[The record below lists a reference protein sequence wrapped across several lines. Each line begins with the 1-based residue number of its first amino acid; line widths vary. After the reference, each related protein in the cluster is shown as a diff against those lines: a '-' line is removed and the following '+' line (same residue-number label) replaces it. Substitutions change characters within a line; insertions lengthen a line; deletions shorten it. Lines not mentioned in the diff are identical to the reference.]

1 MKYAVID
8 IGSNSICLVA
18 YEINENNFKTLFK
31 EKIMAGLAGYVKKGI
46 LTDEGIEKACSSL
59 NEFKHILDS
68 LSISQCSVFATASL
82 RNISNT
88 EDAVEKIYSLTGFK
102 TEVVSGYDEAVFSC
116 KGAMKDTDMENGVFI
131 DIGGGS
137 TEIAVLDKNEIIQAV
152 SIPLGS
158 LKLYSEYVSKIL
170 PKKSEITTIKSRIK
184 KSINDALGKTDT
196 VSDTIFCVGGTARAI
211 LKIASALFG
220 ANENKREITPSQ
232 LEKLSDM
239 LCGSKKSAAELI
251 LKNCPDRIN
260 TLIPGILILNEAA
273 QKLQCE
279 KIIVSKFGVREGY
292 LCQRVLKKA

>member
-59 NEFKHILDS
+59 NEFKHILES

-137 TEIAVLDKNEIIQAV
+137 TEIAVLDKNEITQAV
-152 SIPLGS
+152 VFL
-158 LKLYSEYVSKIL
+158 
-170 PKKSEITTIKSRIK
+170 
-184 KSINDALGKTDT
+184 
-196 VSDTIFCVGGTARAI
+196 
-211 LKIASALFG
+211 
-220 ANENKREITPSQ
+220 
-232 LEKLSDM
+232 
-239 LCGSKKSAAELI
+239 
-251 LKNCPDRIN
+251 
-260 TLIPGILILNEAA
+260 
-273 QKLQCE
+273 
-279 KIIVSKFGVREGY
+279 
-292 LCQRVLKKA
+292 

>member
-46 LTDEGIEKACSSL
+46 LTDKGIEKACSCL
-59 NEFKHILDS
+59 GEFKHILDS
-68 LSISQCSVFATASL
+68 LSITDCSVFATASL

-88 EDAVEKIYSLTGFK
+88 EEAVEKINSVSGFK
-102 TEVVSGYDEAVFSC
+102 IEVVSGYDEAVFSC
-116 KGAMKDTDMENGVFI
+116 KGAMNDTDMENGVFI

-137 TEIAVLDKNEIIQAV
+137 TEIAVLKENDIAEAV

-158 LKLYSEYVSKIL
+158 LKLYSDCVSKIL
-170 PKKSEITTIKSRIK
+170 PKKSEVREIKARIK
-184 KSINDALGKTDT
+184 KATKDAFENSNT
-196 VSDTIFCVGGTARAI
+196 VSDTVFCVGGTARAI
-211 LKIASALFG
+211 LKISAAIFG
-220 ANENKREITPSQ
+220 ANENNREITPSQ
-232 LEKLSDM
+232 LEKLVDI
-239 LCGSKKSAAELI
+239 LCENKKTAAELI
-251 LKNCPDRIN
+251 LKNCPDRIH
-260 TLIPGILILNEAA
+260 TLIPGILILNETA

>member
-1 MKYAVID
+1 
-8 IGSNSICLVA
+8 
-18 YEINENNFKTLFK
+18 
-31 EKIMAGLAGYVKKGI
+31 
-46 LTDEGIEKACSSL
+46 
-59 NEFKHILDS
+59 
-68 LSISQCSVFATASL
+68 
-82 RNISNT
+82 
-88 EDAVEKIYSLTGFK
+88 
-102 TEVVSGYDEAVFSC
+102 
-116 KGAMKDTDMENGVFI
+116 MKDTDMENGVFI

-170 PKKSEITTIKSRIK
+170 PKKSEITTIKSHIK
-184 KSINDALGKTDT
+184 KSINDALSKTDT